1 MITAHVPSAEQW
13 FGSDPD
19 LITTSTNRNLLQP
32 TKKNKAR
39 RQSHLQKD
47 IARGK
52 HRTSSSSKRS
62 TRAPVV
68 NGLLREDST
77 SSSGSTKSGRSQLVD
92 LVVEDRK
99 AEETERVRARKE
111 GGARWNEDEQ
121 KHFVRTYD
129 DEDEGEEIREGF
141 EPSKIPSAPIMGN
154 SDSNF
159 AIDDDEDEEANE
171 GRDIRGHD
179 QAAAID
185 DRASLRYGDN
195 LDDRNVWNEA

>member
-32 TKKNKAR
+32 TKKNKER

-47 IARGK
+47 QHLDKGK
-52 HRTSSSSKRS
+52 HRDPKS
-62 TRAPVV
+62 RAPVL

-77 SSSGSTKSGRSQLVD
+77 SSGSTKSGRSQLVD
-92 LVVEDRK
+92 LVTEDRA
-99 AEETERVRARKE
+99 AEETEQVRARKE

-121 KHFVRTYD
+121 KHFVRNY
-129 DEDEGEEIREGF
+129 EAPEEGLDIRHGF
-141 EPSKIPSAPIMGN
+141 EPGQIAPPPAAA

-159 AIDDDEDEEANE
+159 AIADEDEDGKGSDQEEAEEN
-171 GRDIRGHD
+171 GSKK
-179 QAAAID
+179 
-185 DRASLRYGDN
+185 SLKYGDH
-195 LDDRNVWNEA
+195 LDDRNVWNES